1 MSKSLTKPISK
12 MRSLFY
18 LLLLLL
24 ITACSTDAAEEINT
38 VHDEMSKKSMLSSI
52 QVSNTDNPY
61 DQSGEDYLL
70 LLDNYESYEPKPL
83 NPAGVLNV
91 LENIGD
97 DLGIIQTGY
106 IPENLQT
113 IENLQQVSVGSL
125 SAAFSQSG
133 LSVQA
138 QTKLVNC
145 FNGLLILK
153 QQDATYDEAYA
164 YLVSYETTV
173 LSSNLSA
180 EEKEVLLSTLSI
192 VRYDIYNSSARKRKD
207 RDWELSTPNFV
218 ATTYGAIQSNSNA
231 VIRAGISN
239 IAY

>member
-1 MSKSLTKPISK
+1 
-12 MRSLFY
+12 MRSLSY

-38 VHDEMSKKSMLSSI
+38 VHNEISKKSMISSI

-91 LENIGD
+91 LETIGD
-97 DLGIIQTGY
+97 DLGIIQAGY
-106 IPENLQT
+106 VPENLIT
-113 IENLQQVSVGSL
+113 IENLQQLSSGSL
-125 SAAFSQSG
+125 SDAVSQSG
-133 LSVQA
+133 LSSQA
-138 QTKLVNC
+138 QNKLVNC
-145 FNGLLILK
+145 FNGLLLLK
-153 QQDATYDEAYA
+153 QQYAAYEEVYL
-164 YLVSYETTV
+164 YLVGYEATV
-173 LSSNLSA
+173 QSSNLSA
-180 EEKEVLLSTLSI
+180 SEKEVILSTLSI
-192 VRYDIYNSSARKRKD
+192 VRYDIYDSSERKRKD

-218 ATTYGAIQSNSNA
+218 AITYGAIQSNSNA